1 MPEKNEE
8 SQIIQEPRVTFGIL
22 TDIQYANIED
32 GINYVNRRY
41 YRNSLNLVKD
51 AKAKWT
57 EVPNFKFI
65 IQLGDFIYLV

>member
-8 SQIIQEPRVTFGIL
+8 PQIIQEPCVTFGIL
-22 TDIQYANIED
+22 TDIQYADIED

-51 AKAKWT
+51 AIAKWT
-57 EVPNFKFI
+57 EASNFKFI